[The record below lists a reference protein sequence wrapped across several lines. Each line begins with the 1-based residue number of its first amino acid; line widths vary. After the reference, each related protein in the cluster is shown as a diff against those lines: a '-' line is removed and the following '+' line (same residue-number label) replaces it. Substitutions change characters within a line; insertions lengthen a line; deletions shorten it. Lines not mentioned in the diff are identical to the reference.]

1 MSIIHDGSF
10 TSSLSYADRVRVV
23 TSYQPFHWLG
33 SGWRDFLAAPAASLC
48 YGLLFVIIGLALT
61 VGLWHTQAA
70 YLLLPLASGFMLLGP
85 ALTIGL
91 QAISRDLERGERPSF
106 ARALLAW
113 RANAGPIFHAGLAL
127 MCLFLLW
134 LRLVQ
139 IVFALTLFHTTGLDV
154 QSLLKR
160 HALYNQGASVCD
172 ALRCSRCCGSRTG
185 VRRRRVRTADASRP
199 PCRHA

>member
-1 MSIIHDGSF
+1 
-10 TSSLSYADRVRVV
+10 L
-23 TSYQPFHWLG
+23 
-33 SGWRDFLAAPAASLC
+33 GWRDFLAAPAASLC

-91 QAISRDLERGERPSF
+91 QAISRDLERGEHPSF

-139 IVFALTLFHTTGLDV
+139 IIFALTLFHTTGMDV
-154 QSLLKR
+154 QSLLNGTLFT
-160 HALYNQGASVCD
+160 HGLLAATLAYLG
-172 ALRCSRCCGSRTG
+172 
-185 VRRRRVRTADASRP
+185 RTAEARVSIDKFVSLTPGPVADQLAARP
-199 PCRHA
+199 FRRPADRERYLIGLRKAGLPS